1 MKLVY
6 LDFPAPGGMPAVV
19 LHREADPAVDRM
31 VGLVREAGADGRVV
45 APFGDYAFYPSGMEI
60 GGLCWYRLLPGYAG
74 TDPVSLAKAVVQ
86 VCDLLDDLDLERPM
100 VAGFGQGAVV
110 ALGAGL
116 ARADGVGAVVSVDPW
131 PAHVPLLPG
140 AVWDTAHAPPVLL
153 AGTHPGHAP
162 KLERLQ
168 GVLAARDVA
177 AGVWC
182 RTGDGGAEA
191 TGPAL
196 AAGVREWSAAIGDRA
211 G

>member
-1 MKLVY
+1 VKLVY
-6 LDFPAPGGMPAVV
+6 LDFPSVGGTPAVV
-19 LHREADPAVDRM
+19 LHREADLSVDRM

-116 ARADGVGAVVSVDPW
+116 ARAGRVGAVVSVDPW
-131 PAHVPLLPG
+131 PAHVPSLPAAIWDG
-140 AVWDTAHAPPVLL
+140 ADAPPVLL
-153 AGTHPGHAP
+153 AGTHPDDGP
-162 KLERLQ
+162 ELERLQ

-177 AGVWC
+177 AGTWC
-182 RTGDGGAEA
+182 WTGDGGAEGA
-191 TGPAL
+191 GPAL
-196 AAGVREWSAAIGDRA
+196 AAGVRGWSAGIGDRA